1 MTVDLR
7 VRALTR
13 DDVAWAVALTDTEG
27 WGYTPQD
34 FERLWSLEPGG
45 VLLAESGKER
55 VGITATVTYGPVA
68 YIGAVIVDPAWRG
81 KGVGEALLKA
91 SLAFCERRGVETAR
105 LNAYLHVVPFYE
117 RLGFRGE
124 YETVRYHGKAAAAG
138 TAAGVRPATAGDLP
152 AITHF
157 DSFYFGARRQALLA
171 RLFQEF
177 PDHFL
182 VARDEGGVRGY
193 IVANADGGSAEVGPW
208 VVNPV
213 TAEVAGDLL
222 HGLLARLGPTRIALT
237 APTPNEHAARMAGE
251 LRLEPAF
258 RTLRMVRGKDAYH
271 GLPQGVFALA
281 GLEKG

>member
-1 MTVDLR
+1 MAGAEVR
-7 VRALTR
+7 VLTR
-13 DDVAWAVALTDTEG
+13 RDVSWAVRLTDLEG
-27 WGYTPQD
+27 WGYTAAD
-34 FERLWSLEPGG
+34 LERLRSLEPEGCFVAVLGG
-45 VLLAESGKER
+45 KR
-55 VGITATVTYGPVA
+55 VGLTCSTTYGKLA
-68 YIGAVIVDPAWRG
+68 FIGAVIVHPDARG
-81 KGVGEALLKA
+81 KRVGEALIRRTLNFLDA
-91 SLAFCERRGVETAR
+91 RGVETAR

-124 YETVRYHGKAAAAG
+124 YENVRYHGKAAAAG
-138 TAAGVRPATAGDLP
+138 TAAGVRPAAAGDLP

-171 RLFQEF
+171 RLLQEF

-208 VVNPV
+208 VVNPL

-222 HGLLARLGPTRIALT
+222 HGLLARLGPIRIALT